1 MGLSNTC
8 GSFSIVWPVILRQCD
23 VMRQKMVNIIELAH
37 VIDLLGRYA
46 SRSIIDKALLS
57 AGLDRSIL
65 TGASGFIPYAAEAV
79 VVESIA
85 RAINDRHLG
94 ARIGKDFDYSAYGA
108 YSHYVLGAPNLAS
121 ALDRGGRALRLIQP
135 GSEIVVRETET
146 HLVVGRDSKGL
157 SVIGH
162 HHLDEA
168 ALFVIGHVVRHYLG
182 PEWLPDW
189 VEVPDRNGNEVI
201 ELGKIVGTSIRTG
214 AQMPAIAIKK
224 GDLAA
229 LNPGP
234 PAPEQTISLG
244 ELGALMGV
252 KPEQTMEDAM
262 VQIFEIIFAKS
273 LISEASVARLLA
285 IGPRTLQRALKAEGT
300 SFRSV
305 RARFIERKAKS
316 LLSDTDKSVEEIGK
330 ALGYSEPKSFR
341 RVFKGWTGL
350 SPSDFRSKWGRV

>member
-1 MGLSNTC
+1 
-8 GSFSIVWPVILRQCD
+8 
-23 VMRQKMVNIIELAH
+23 MRQKMVNLIELAH
-37 VIDLLGRYA
+37 VVDLLGRYA

-57 AGLDRSIL
+57 AGLDRTIL

-79 VVESIA
+79 LVESVA

-94 ARIGKDFDYSAYGA
+94 ARVGKDFEYSAYGA

-135 GSEIVVRETET
+135 GSEIVIRETET

-182 PEWLPDW
+182 PDWLPDW
-189 VEVPDRNGNEVI
+189 VEIPDRNGNEVV
-201 ELGKIVGTSIRTG
+201 ELGKIVGSSVRTG
-214 AQMPAIAIKK
+214 AQMPAIAIEKSSL
-224 GDLAA
+224 GA
-229 LNPGP
+229 LLPGSS
-234 PAPEQTISLG
+234 APEQTISLD

-252 KPEQTMEDAM
+252 NPAQTMKSAVTD
-262 VQIFEIIFAKS
+262 ILDIISANG
-273 LISEASVARLLA
+273 LASEGDVARLLA

-300 SFRSV
+300 SFRSLQSQFIES
-305 RARFIERKAKS
+305 RARF
-316 LLSDTDKSVEEIGK
+316 LLSETSKPISELAK
-330 ALGYSEPKSFR
+330 TLGYSEPKSFR
-341 RVFKGWTGL
+341 RAFKVWTGL
-350 SPSDFRSKWGRV
+350 SPSAFRSAYRTQ